1 MALCAE
7 QSDGMEVKMEK
18 IKESFYTIINTK
30 ITKIIIN
37 ILFGISLS
45 NLTLIL
51 IEDIYSNTI
60 LKIALILLSFIISQI
75 LCFKFNFLIKTF
87 QNVNRIILFLSIILG
102 IFTALSIY
110 ENMLNYAVLYHPKLY
125 TIVAVLSIVILLY
138 CFYKKVAYYF
148 KKYIHSLDKIEKY
161 YLIISMIL
169 LTISTIFLY
178 NITNVFHFNK
188 LKPEYYD
195 YTIEYNSGSS
205 VENIDKYYYIAQSQY
220 NSRNYNVLYS
230 SDTQWLLNTDVFNS
244 ISEKEN
250 DIRQPLFGLFSIPFS
265 IVPKTIAMLF
275 SNNEILYSILLAIVQ
290 GFLVLIGFT
299 LIGRLMKLNGISKVI
314 FLIFLTISFPSLLFL
329 LNLEQYVFAVFY
341 MIVFIYMCINK
352 IKDKNFAYIMAT
364 GSMITSGIMFPLL
377 CEKNN
382 IKKSI
387 QNFSFTFLKCL
398 AIFIVSA
405 RILLILPEGIN
416 SQINTISTF
425 SKSENIN
432 FPIAKYTN
440 FLEETILFS
449 DFNVIHSNLE
459 TKVFKLD
466 GEVAKLTAN
475 KPQII
480 DANTNTISII
490 GIIFFAI
497 ALIGF
502 ILNRHDKY
510 SQISLI
516 WLLFSLI
523 LFVVLGWGKTEN
535 DLVLYIYYFSW
546 AIISLIYKFID
557 KIFNK
562 HIKLKIITCSILLF
576 PMLIIN
582 LNGMIRIIQFG
593 IQYYS

>member
-1 MALCAE
+1 
-7 QSDGMEVKMEK
+7 MEK
-18 IKESFYTIINTK
+18 FKESFNTIINTK
-30 ITKIIIN
+30 TAKVLLN
-37 ILFGISLS
+37 IFFGITLS

-75 LCFKFNFLIKTF
+75 LCFKFNFLVKTF
-87 QNVNRIILFLSIILG
+87 QNLNRVILFLSMILG

-110 ENMLNYAVLYHPKLY
+110 ENMFNYANLHHPKLY
-125 TIVAVLSIVILLY
+125 TIVAIPSIVILLY
-138 CFYKKVAYYF
+138 WFYNKVSYYF

-161 YLIISMIL
+161 YLITSVIL
-169 LTISTIFLY
+169 LTISIIFLY
-178 NITNVFHFNK
+178 NITSVFHFNK

-195 YTIEYNSGSS
+195 YTIEYNSGKAI
-205 VENIDKYYYIAQSQY
+205 EDIDRYYYIAQTQY
-220 NSRNYNVLYS
+220 NTRNYNVLYS
-230 SDTQWLLNTDVFNS
+230 SDTQWLLNTDVFSS

-265 IVPKTIAMLF
+265 IIPKAIATLF
-275 SNNEILYSILLAIVQ
+275 SNNEILYSILLAIIQ
-290 GFLVLIGFT
+290 GSLALIGFT
-299 LIGRLMKLNGISKVI
+299 LIGRLMKLDGISKVI
-314 FLIFLTISFPSLLFL
+314 FLIFLTISFPTLLFL
-329 LNLEQYVFAVFY
+329 LNIEQYVFAVFY

-352 IKDKNFAYIMAT
+352 MKDKDFAYIMAT
-364 GSMITSGIMFPLL
+364 GSMLTSGVMFPLL

-387 QNFSFTFLKCL
+387 QNISFTFLKCL

-405 RILLILPEGIN
+405 RILLVLPEGIN

-425 SKSENIN
+425 SKNENIN
-432 FPIAKYTN
+432 FPIAKYTI

-449 DFNVIHSNLE
+449 DFNIIHSNLE

-466 GEVAKLTAN
+466 GEIAKLTAT

-480 DANTNTISII
+480 DSNTNNISII

-497 ALIGF
+497 ALLGF

-510 SQISLI
+510 SQISFI

-562 HIKLKIITCSILLF
+562 HIKLKIFTCSIFLF

-582 LNGMIRIIQFG
+582 LDGMIRIIQFG